1 MWFTM
6 FKENKYLWAL
16 IFITFF
22 FKAQPPK
29 SFLTSFGTNGLDVA
43 YDVKEGHE
51 KSYWIVGQTSGF
63 GFGSTDAYVVNM
75 DSMGQILFHKSF
87 GGFLGDCA
95 NAVEFNPADSGCF
108 VAGYTQSFGN
118 GGYDIYFFRL
128 DKNGNLLWQNYFGG
142 TDWEFASDILLGQD
156 NQIYIVGKTYSFGN
170 GSSDAVILK
179 VNPVNGAIV
188 SSKTLGGLY
197 EDEFKS
203 VINLSDGNLLTCGTT
218 KSYGEPNGDIWVV
231 KWNTS
236 LDTLITKRYGT
247 PFKDLGNDV
256 MEHPNGQIWLAAF
269 SATSATHKG
278 DNYILYL
285 TSGFNVIGETRHNL
299 YYDQSEGYLK
309 VIHNKSNKDR
319 TLFLTWYF
327 DTQYNFYKLQ
337 GYFYIGGVN
346 NVYLIANAFGGNG
359 FDYVYGVDATTD
371 GGFIIVGQSN
381 SGNAVNGDV
390 LVLKVDTTYVNYPS
404 MVGLKE
410 NFNVD
415 KTGLIYVYR
424 NELYIK
430 DVTDDIQ
437 NLSVTDITGRKVLA
451 LYYPKTNEGIPLNL
465 MNGVYFAELSTSNN
479 KRYTQKIIIHD

>member
-6 FKENKYLWAL
+6 LKENKYLFAL
-16 IFITFF
+16 IFISFF

-29 SFLTSFGTNGLDVA
+29 SFLTSFGTNGIDVA
-43 YDVKEGHE
+43 YDVREGHS
-51 KSYWIVGQTSGF
+51 KSYWIVGQSSGF
-63 GFGSTDAYVVNM
+63 GFGSTDAYVVKM
-75 DSMGQILFHKSF
+75 DSMGQILFQKSF

-108 VAGYTQSFGN
+108 VAGYSQSFGN

-128 DKNGNLLWQNYFGG
+128 NKDGELLWQNYFGG

-156 NQIYIVGKTYSFGN
+156 NHIYIVGKTYSFGN
-170 GSSDAVILK
+170 GSSDAVIIK
-179 VNPVNGAIV
+179 VNPTNGAV
-188 SSKTLGGLY
+188 VASKTLGGIN
-197 EDEFKS
+197 EDDFKS
-203 VINLSDGNLLTCGTT
+203 IINLSDGNFLTCGTT

-247 PFKDLGNDV
+247 AFKDLGNDL

-269 SATSATHKG
+269 SATSAAHKG

-285 TSGFNVIGETRHNL
+285 TSNFNVIGETRHNL
-299 YYDQSEGYLK
+299 LYDQSEGYLK

-346 NVYLIANAFGGNG
+346 NVYVIANAFGGNE
-359 FDYVYGVDATTD
+359 FDYVYGVDATSD
-371 GGFIIVGQSN
+371 GGFVIVGQSN
-381 SGNAVNGDV
+381 SGNSVNGDV

-404 MVGLKE
+404 MVGMKE
-410 NFNVD
+410 NFITD
-415 KTGLIYVYR
+415 KQDMIYVYR
-424 NELYIK
+424 NILYIK
-430 DVTDDIQ
+430 DNKEKIC
-437 NLSVTDITGRKVLA
+437 NLSITDVSGREVLN
-451 LYYPKTNEGIPLNL
+451 LRLTNIDEGIPLNL
-465 MNGVYFAELSTSNN
+465 VNGVYFAEISTSNN
-479 KRYTQKIIIHD
+479 KRFTKKFIIHD